1 MKAGTLLLV
10 VADVIGYL
18 KNSNL
23 IQADGSFKAPTL
35 SDDSEL
41 ALAIEQILK
50 NHGVSVEEHLDKVIK
65 ALPLIFSF
73 FG

>member
-10 VADVIGYL
+10 VGDLINYL
-18 KNSNL
+18 KDNKFIL
-23 IQADGSFKAPTL
+23 DDGSFKAPSL
-35 SDDSEL
+35 ADDSML
-41 ALAIEQILK
+41 AAAVEQILK
-50 NHGVSVEEHLDKVIK
+50 NHGVSIEEHLDKVIK